1 MTCYY
6 CGGQY
11 HTERHCLAK
20 QAKNASGATSSIVHQ
35 PPTMYQQPMYQPV
48 PIQPPQQQ
56 QQQQEQQQ
64 QQQQQQTSQ
73 SSSTSSYTS
82 SSSTQSGSLLQGQ
95 DTTRC
100 GAAGTP
106 CLYAG
111 SQPGTVRFAGSDGQW
126 QQFYPVGGDAGEGGR
141 QRYSSSSSQVR
152 AIILAYMQSFSQ
164 SIYLIPELHEQQQP
178 LPVPFPWQRQQQHLP
193 LLLLPLQRRRG

>member
-1 MTCYY
+1 MASPHPQQHHSHQTAVTCYY

-64 QQQQQQTSQ
+64 HAQQ
-73 SSSTSSYTS
+73 Y
-82 SSSTQSGSLLQGQ
+82 
-95 DTTRC
+95 
-100 GAAGTP
+100 
-106 CLYAG
+106 
-111 SQPGTVRFAGSDGQW
+111 
-126 QQFYPVGGDAGEGGR
+126 
-141 QRYSSSSSQVR
+141 
-152 AIILAYMQSFSQ
+152 
-164 SIYLIPELHEQQQP
+164 QQP
-178 LPVPFPWQRQQQHLP
+178 PQPAQDFYEGV
-193 LLLLPLQRRRG
+193 